1 MMGTPLV
8 GMGTP
13 RSLGA
18 MFAAGGPARVAAGS
32 PQARSLSPRMQ
43 RVSPRGSIPA
53 MHMDAEDP
61 WSVRNFDPMRAQPY
75 SPGRMS
81 PSVSWAG
88 VGSPSSS
95 CVSGTLGVRAGP
107 WAYTCPHH
115 DASSPTHRTIGS
127 RP

>member
-95 CVSGTLGVRAGP
+95 CVSGCACASHARMRACTCRDVRAGL
-107 WAYTCPHH
+107 WAYT
-115 DASSPTHRTIGS
+115 
-127 RP
+127 